1 VKTVCIFAIL
11 LVASVARADVEFA
24 VPDDGRITLG
34 VFDGAGRLVRT
45 LHKLARQ
52 EEFRIGI
59 NGLITDWDGKN
70 DAGEALPAGHY
81 HMRGYLVGN
90 RVRVSG
96 EDFLFNDFAA
106 DPGFRGFSRIRDFS
120 LLENGDLLLL
130 ADTQPPNPPL
140 LARVSEERGFVWSAD
155 VQYKG
160 RPVLCGIPK
169 SFRQA
174 DAAGHPLGGSVIVF
188 ASTVAPPQ
196 LVPLLATN
204 SAFAFLLTQ
213 EKTGVFSLEDGRE
226 VFSAPSSGGAA
237 ALALAANDSEV
248 FVSSPGGLTTI
259 TLAKQKP
266 GVAGVPNA
274 EPSPAN
280 RRDTRFPIVG
290 GTASVPSDLFMGAD
304 GASPSSANGRDSRSL
319 QETVTKAPSA
329 FLSMDADA
337 SALIGASPEGV
348 WIRQGSFAKVKLPAS
363 VRSVALGMPGTFWF
377 VAMEND
383 ALFVGQAAFG
393 GEILRVLRP
402 APDDPKPEKI
412 RASRTAEKFAVLE
425 SLAGLQRLRVMAR
438 TENGE
443 WTIGWE
449 RTIRDATNFGFVD
462 GKPCADAGTTIQEK
476 DVRFRL
482 RENPLTGQ
490 KDFLALRADFDKS
503 GSRLVSPD
511 GLPLVEVST
520 RPDLRRT
527 AIRRGD
533 SVDSLRL
540 LQGNGFFFE
549 EFSIVGLDDI
559 FPLDA
564 GDVELP

>member
-1 VKTVCIFAIL
+1 VKAAFIFFAIL

-34 VFDGAGRLVRT
+34 VFDGAGRLVRV

-70 DAGEALPAGHY
+70 DAGDAVPAGHY

-90 RVRVSG
+90 RVRVTG

-106 DPGFRGFSRIRDFS
+106 DPGFPGFSRVRDFS

-130 ADTQPPNPPL
+130 ADTQPPDPPL

-160 RPVLCGIPK
+160 GSAVCGIPK

-174 DAAGHPLGGSVIVF
+174 DSAGHPLGGSVIVS
-188 ASTVAPPQ
+188 AAPVAPPQ
-196 LVPLLATN
+196 FVPLLATN

-213 EKTGVFSLEDGRE
+213 EKTGVFSLEGGRE

-248 FVSSPGGLTTI
+248 FVSSPGGLTMI
-259 TLAKQKP
+259 ALAKKNGRDALSP
-266 GVAGVPNA
+266 VA
-274 EPSPAN
+274 
-280 RRDTRFPIVG
+280 G

-304 GASPSSANGRDSRSL
+304 GASPSRTNRRDGRSPWDL
-319 QETVTKAPSA
+319 GDGLAAQLKETVTKAPAA
-329 FLSMDADA
+329 FTSMDADA

-348 WIRQGSFAKVKLPAS
+348 WIRQGSLAKVELPAS

-377 VAMEND
+377 VGMDND
-383 ALFVGQAAFG
+383 APFVGQAAFG
-393 GEILRVLRP
+393 GEILRALRP
-402 APDDPKPEKI
+402 ASDDPKPEKI

-438 TENGE
+438 TEAGE

-462 GKPCADAGTTIQEK
+462 GKPSADASSTIQEK

-490 KDFLALRADFDKS
+490 KDFLPLRAIFDKS

-511 GLPLVEVST
+511 GLLLVEVST

-533 SVDSLRL
+533 SPDSLRL
-540 LQGNGFFFE
+540 LQGNGFFVE
-549 EFSIVGLDDI
+549 EFSIAGLDDI